1 MGSAEPLGEKW
12 PADSFGK
19 VHPSERNKWVG
30 IFFLLFF
37 LVEVG
42 LFRLAYRY
50 VPEFV
55 ELFTP
60 YLRTYWLQFL
70 FLSAIVVLSI
80 TLFKFRERYREL
92 YGLTELAFGCVSA
105 WLAIPEVI
113 QYKSNWPLIIGS
125 MYINVR
131 GLDNWNQGRAKR
143 LERKTDAPELA
154 SQRCSLS
161 NF

>member
-1 MGSAEPLGEKW
+1 LEVAEDSRDLVRSGSFSHESLPGSLPVVRFPL
-12 PADSFGK
+12 
-19 VHPSERNKWVG
+19 
-30 IFFLLFF
+30 
-37 LVEVG
+37 
-42 LFRLAYRY
+42 RLDQVLGGR
-50 VPEFV
+50 PRPGFV

-113 QYKSNWPLIIGS
+113 QYNSKWPLIIGS

-154 SQRCSLS
+154 PQRCSLS